1 MGDRETSAILGL
13 KSELKSSRAKVR
25 ELSAQNERWRKVCA
39 ALRGLAGLD
48 VGQFRNLLAAESLPF
63 E

>member
-1 MGDRETSAILGL
+1 MGDREISAILGL

-25 ELSAQNERWRKVCA
+25 ELSDRDERWRRVCA
-39 ALRGLAGLD
+39 TLRGLAGLD
-48 VGQFRNLLAAESLPF
+48 IAQFRNLLKAESLPS